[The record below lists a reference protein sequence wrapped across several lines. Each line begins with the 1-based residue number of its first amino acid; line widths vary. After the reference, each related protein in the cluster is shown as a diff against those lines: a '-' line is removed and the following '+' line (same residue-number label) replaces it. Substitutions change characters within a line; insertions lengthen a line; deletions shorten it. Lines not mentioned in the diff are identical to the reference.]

1 MKHALPMAAGRRFAA
16 QHAAHGRRTAAA
28 EAFWRKGLAQ
38 ADGLD
43 WAGAERSFARAVE
56 LAPRDVLF
64 WINLAN
70 AQRKRGEFRV
80 ATESARRAFELD
92 RANLLACKLYATCLS
107 HQHRFEDA
115 IAVYAALDP
124 ATARD
129 HEYHVEYGEALYQL
143 NRYLDA
149 VPQFISAFTCKP
161 DYMPA
166 HARLANTLARMGM
179 HEEAAECYRTVA
191 VLAPDDAQAL
201 GNIVHQTQ
209 YACRWER
216 LAEDAQR
223 LHDVIERGVSWQ
235 TPPFAYLAM
244 DSTARQ
250 QLLCATTSARWEF
263 QGIEPLAGEHHAP
276 RAADERIKVGYLSSD
291 FHHHATAM
299 LLVDVLEQH
308 DRARFDIHLYSYS
321 LKDNST
327 LRQRVIDSS
336 EHFVEV
342 GELSDRE
349 VAERIR
355 ADGIDILIDLKGFTR
370 GTRMHI
376 LAHQPAPIQVEYLG
390 YPGTTGTPFIDYV
403 IGDPVVTP
411 LSMADCYSEKLAQL
425 PNTYQPN
432 DRRRPLP
439 DATPRAELGLPDDA
453 FVLCCFNANY
463 KISPQVF
470 ERWCAI
476 LRAVPDSVLWLYEAN
491 VQASRNL
498 MREAQAHGV
507 DPARLVFAPFISQQR
522 HIARLRN
529 ADLFLDT
536 LPYNAHTTASDALW
550 AGVPLVTCAG
560 GTFASRVAASLLRAA
575 HVSELIT
582 TSLDDYQALAI
593 ELATDRP
600 RLAALRA
607 RLEAGRATVP
617 LFDSTL
623 FARDLEALYERMA
636 QRRRL
641 GLAPDHLPA

>member
-1 MKHALPMAAGRRFAA
+1 MKHALPMALNGRFAA
-16 QHAAHGRRTAAA
+16 QQAAHGRRFAAA

-38 ADGLD
+38 ADALD
-43 WAGAERSFARAVE
+43 WAAAEHSFARAVE

-70 AQRKRGEFRV
+70 AQRKRGEFRT

-107 HQHRFEDA
+107 QQHRYEDA
-115 IAVYAALDP
+115 LAVYAALDP
-124 ATARD
+124 ATPRD

-149 VPQFISAFTCKP
+149 VPQFIAAFTCKP
-161 DYMPA
+161 DYLPA

-209 YACRWER
+209 YACRWDR
-216 LAEDAQR
+216 LAEDEQR

-263 QGIEPLAGEHHAP
+263 QGIAPLPGAHHAP
-276 RAADERIKVGYLSSD
+276 RAEGERVRVGYLSSD

-299 LLVDVLEQH
+299 LMVDVLEQH
-308 DRARFDIHLYSYS
+308 DRARFDVHLYSYS
-321 LKDNST
+321 LQDNSA
-327 LRQRVIDSS
+327 LRQRVIDAS
-336 EHFVEV
+336 EHFIEV
-342 GELSDRE
+342 GELSNRD

-355 ADGIDILIDLKGFTR
+355 ADGIDILVDLKGFTR

-376 LAHQPAPIQVEYLG
+376 LGHRPAPIQVEYLG

-411 LSMADCYSEKLAQL
+411 LSMADCYSEKIAQL

-439 DATPRAELGLPDDA
+439 DATPRAALGLPDEA
-453 FVLCCFNANY
+453 LVLCCFNANY

-498 MREAQAHGV
+498 LREAQAHGV
-507 DPARLVFAPFISQQR
+507 DAARLVFAPFVAQQR

-575 HVSELIT
+575 DMGELVT

-593 ELATDRP
+593 ALASDRP

-607 RLEAGRATVP
+607 RLEAGRMTVP
-617 LFDSTL
+617 LFDSTA
-623 FARDLEALYERMA
+623 FARDLEALFARMVE
-636 QRRRL
+636 RRRL